1 MLLASCAHDKPTT
14 QPTTNAKN
22 SASTG
27 LSSYS
32 TTEQFKAMPPCQ
44 ALVEHHGTCWV
55 LLRATDGNK
64 FYLDG
69 LTGTEEVARFV
80 STLTERQTYK
90 LPSAFFDYLKD
101 YREEK

>member
-1 MLLASCAHDKPTT
+1 MLLASCAHEKPAIET
-14 QPTTNAKN
+14 TTNAKN

-27 LSSYS
+27 FPSYS

-44 ALVEHHGTCWV
+44 ALVEQHGTCWV
-55 LLRATDGNK
+55 LLKTIDGNK

-69 LTGTEEVARFV
+69 LTGTEEVVHFL
-80 STLTERQTYK
+80 STLTKGQTYK

-101 YREEK
+101 